1 MPRQLRPVG
10 LDFVE
15 TAPVRLVFA
24 REMSA
29 PPDRVFHALNDDVP
43 GWAEWFA
50 AVTHAE
56 SVDDGAGRAIRLK
69 GGGRFRET
77 VIAAREA
84 EVYAYRVDLTN
95 APGARAIAEEWRLVP
110 SGAGTHVQWTFAAD
124 GTAPFRFVVRLA
136 RAGLGRAFRDAVGAL
151 DRRLAS
157 QSSVG
162 PDAGGQ
168 Q

>member
-1 MPRQLRPVG
+1 MKRRLRPVG

-24 REMSA
+24 QEMSA
-29 PPDRVFHALNDDVP
+29 PPERVFHALNDDVP

-56 SVDDGAGRAIRLK
+56 SVDDGTGRAVRLK

-77 VIAAREA
+77 IIAAKEA

-95 APGARAIAEEWRLVP
+95 APGAHAIAEEWRLVP
-110 SGAGTHVQWTFAAD
+110 SGSGTRVQWTFAVD
-124 GTAPFRFVVRLA
+124 GTAPFRLAVRVA
-136 RAGLGRAFRDAVGAL
+136 RAGLGRAFRGAVTEL
-151 DRRLAS
+151 DRRLS
-157 QSSVG
+157 R
-162 PDAGGQ
+162 
-168 Q
+168 